1 MQGEVQ
7 HGMIVWEAVLGVA
20 ELSRAGGSP
29 AGCDED
35 VQSSSSSLVL
45 HLLDCLQAVI
55 VQGCPV
61 GRSCVWESPGR
72 V

>member
-29 AGCDED
+29 AGRDED

-45 HLLDCLQAVI
+45 HLLDCLPLDLADFVVVRI
-55 VQGCPV
+55 KHKDADVM
-61 GRSCVWESPGR
+61 
-72 V
+72 